1 MPHDSSWLST
11 ISVKG
16 IDPEEVTRARAAN
29 RAENQKR
36 QLNQIFSKHLDA
48 TGNLD
53 ERSFYQE
60 ATAAG
65 LGPEHV
71 QTAMDWYSKKK
82 GAQVAT
88 QQANNQLRMA
98 GADPNAAG
106 RNNATIGAPAD
117 VLSTEAPAEAP
128 SSKLNDWWQRLKG
141 RANPLQEKPAE
152 KQSLTVAAPPAPAD
166 QQVASEPQAKTE
178 PMLPRSE
185 TPTQAAVVPNWKAEA
200 LRKFLGMKPVT
211 ADAPAQAQASA
222 QAQPEAAPETTD
234 ERTVNIHAFQL
245 PAPPMR
251 DDNAPRAITPPD
263 NRSAEQKVED
273 SYQKSNSAF
282 GAVGNVVPPDGD
294 YKKLFNYDAVTAGNN
309 GIELKQALDNSL
321 RKLGKEPGQE
331 SINAVLQL
339 ADSTVPPPEPV
350 LTETGA
356 IDMGKTRQAQIEY
369 PAKVAA
375 ARQKAIQDL
384 VSGNTTA
391 IGEMFTQDSQ
401 RLAQLNQQNEAR
413 EKTASNAGVNSLAAK
428 TSEVGNK
435 YGLKGKL
442 DPTTF
447 KSIEEL
453 SKFSQQTT
461 AYAELVHQIEL
472 EQKSGQTDPL
482 FRLNFAKNY
491 AQAEGLGEA
500 EGTRNL
506 AMLLSET
513 DPTKRQYLMQAVG
526 HGGGVLERVVTNFIA
541 EFAPSD
547 LSKLV
552 EGMKFSK
559 DWEAHTGEGQLPEY
573 KPFSNEP
580 ATQPP
585 AGGAGASGAA
595 GAGGAGAAD
604 ELRKKLG
611 MKDKKDNKKKGSKPY
626 EGMLRKNNTEMY
638 YNGAWHKVS
647 K

>member
-36 QLNQIFSKHLDA
+36 QINQIFNKHLDA

-53 ERSFYQE
+53 ERSFYQD
-60 ATAAG
+60 AAAAG

-128 SSKLNDWWQRLKG
+128 SSKLDDWWQRLKG

-185 TPTQAAVVPNWKAEA
+185 TPTQAAVAPNWKDEA

-234 ERTVNIHAFQL
+234 ERTVNVHAFQL

-309 GIELKQALDNSL
+309 GVEIKQALDNSL

-331 SINAVLQL
+331 SINSVLQL
-339 ADSTVPPPEPV
+339 ADASVPQPVPV
-350 LTETGA
+350 LTENGS
-356 IDMGKTRQAQIEY
+356 IDYGKTMQLQAEY
-369 PAKVAA
+369 SAKVAA

-384 VSGNTTA
+384 VAGNTTA
-391 IGEMFTQDSQ
+391 IGEMFSQNSQKIAQSNLHLAKEGQ

-413 EKTASNAGVNSLAAK
+413 EKSAFNRGVNALAAQ
-428 TSEVGNK
+428 TTAVGNAV
-435 YGLKGKL
+435 GLGGKI

-447 KSIEEL
+447 RSVEDL
-453 SKFSQQTT
+453 SKFSQQAT
-461 AYAELVHQIEL
+461 AYAELESQIAHEL
-472 EQKSGQTDPL
+472 KTGKSDPM
-482 FRLNFAKNY
+482 FRINFAKNY
-491 AQAEGLGEA
+491 TQAEGLGEA

-506 AMLLSET
+506 AMLLSEKNFIT
-513 DPTKRQYLMQAVG
+513 RAYLMQILDQ
-526 HGGGVLERVVTNFIA
+526 GGGAVENVVNGVIA
-541 EFAPSD
+541 KFTPSD
-547 LSKLV
+547 IANLTK
-552 EGMKFSK
+552 GMKFSK
-559 DWEAHTGEGQLPEY
+559 DWQAHTGSGQLPTHSSFRPESTQT
-573 KPFSNEP
+573 PTTGSSAESNG
-580 ATQPP
+580 TQK
-585 AGGAGASGAA
+585 S
-595 GAGGAGAAD
+595 
-604 ELRKKLG
+604 RKAES
-611 MKDKKDNKKKGSKPY
+611 NNRSSKKG
-626 EGMLRKNNTEMY
+626 R
-638 YNGAWHKVS
+638 
-647 K
+647 